1 MTTKDRYKAHSILVK
16 EYRVEF
22 EKLVDNLD
30 ISELKKLR
38 LDTLFTC
45 YAAETENKLKEH
57 TNLINEKTRQ
67 KK

>member
-1 MTTKDRYKAHSILVK
+1 MTTKERYKAHSLLVK
-16 EYRVEF
+16 EYRLEF

-38 LDTLFTC
+38 LDTLFAC
-45 YAAETENKLKEH
+45 YGESLKNKFKEH

-67 KK
+67 K

>member
-1 MTTKDRYKAHSILVK
+1 MK

-22 EKLVDNLD
+22 EKLVNNLD

-38 LDTLFTC
+38 LDTLFAC
-45 YAAETENKLKEH
+45 YAAATENKLKEH

>member
-1 MTTKDRYKAHSILVK
+1 MTTKDRYKAHSKLVK

-30 ISELKKLR
+30 ISELKKIR
-38 LDTLFTC
+38 LDTLFAC
-45 YAAETENKLKEH
+45 YAEALKNRFKEH

-67 KK
+67 K

>member
-1 MTTKDRYKAHSILVK
+1 MNFIKRRKRQLTN
-16 EYRVEF
+16 E
-22 EKLVDNLD
+22 EKLVNNLD

-38 LDTLFTC
+38 LDTLFAC
-45 YAAETENKLKEH
+45 YAAATENKLKEH